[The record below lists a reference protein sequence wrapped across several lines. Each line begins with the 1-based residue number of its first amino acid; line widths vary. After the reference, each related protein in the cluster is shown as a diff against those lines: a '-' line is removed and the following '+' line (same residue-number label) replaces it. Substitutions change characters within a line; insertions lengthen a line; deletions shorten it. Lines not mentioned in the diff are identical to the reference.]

1 MALSRRDVP
10 RRDGNPFR
18 FVLRPTFLLLYRLER
33 GRLHARRGRYRTR
46 RVPAVCKGASPFL
59 FGRESLATLGRTLE
73 RRPFGAGGRN
83 RGPVPRASGVRR
95 PTPRFRRGARDAVFF
110 FPVVPSAVVPRASLE
125 IPPPPPFLGAQILL
139 VVPPEKCK
147 KNEPCLWQSCGAMR
161 NDATSGLSRLSAF
174 GKSLSYLVCRTRL
187 RTERAKKSE
196 APHRLC
202 PSSLEGVV
210 RGRSLPVGALRSRSA
225 EDVTVL
231 VIWQSAVLPVRTV
244 RTLRVYCV
252 ARMVPRIIALL
263 CVFSVPSLLRP
274 FHPRRLWCTSAFPH
288 FLHCCHRQLRIFF

>member
-125 IPPPPPFLGAQILL
+125 IPPPP
-139 VVPPEKCK
+139 
-147 KNEPCLWQSCGAMR
+147 
-161 NDATSGLSRLSAF
+161 
-174 GKSLSYLVCRTRL
+174 
-187 RTERAKKSE
+187 
-196 APHRLC
+196 H
-202 PSSLEGVV
+202 
-210 RGRSLPVGALRSRSA
+210 
-225 EDVTVL
+225 
-231 VIWQSAVLPVRTV
+231 
-244 RTLRVYCV
+244 
-252 ARMVPRIIALL
+252 
-263 CVFSVPSLLRP
+263 FSVPKFYSWCRP
-274 FHPRRLWCTSAFPH
+274 KSARRMNRAFGRVAGQCATMQPPV
-288 FLHCCHRQLRIFF
+288 